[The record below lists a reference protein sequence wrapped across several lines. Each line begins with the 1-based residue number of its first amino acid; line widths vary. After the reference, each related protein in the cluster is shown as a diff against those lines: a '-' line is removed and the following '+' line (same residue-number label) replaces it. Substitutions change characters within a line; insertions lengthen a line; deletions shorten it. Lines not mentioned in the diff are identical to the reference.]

1 MKEEWIDTYADQNR
15 RLYDA
20 GYSMGGYVDNGVTK
34 YVLYRVGNEFTKIH
48 EFGSREERDNMIKLL
63 LPPEG

>member
-1 MKEEWIDTYADQNR
+1 
-15 RLYDA
+15 
-20 GYSMGGYVDNGVTK
+20 MGGYVDNGVTK